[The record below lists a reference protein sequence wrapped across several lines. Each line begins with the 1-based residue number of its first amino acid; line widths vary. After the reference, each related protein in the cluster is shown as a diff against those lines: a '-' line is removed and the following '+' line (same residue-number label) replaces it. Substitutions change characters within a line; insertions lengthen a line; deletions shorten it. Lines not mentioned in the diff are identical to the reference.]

1 MEDTFSQFYYFP
13 YVWKTLVYDEC
24 EVGLSVWH
32 ADGEL
37 WKRKTEEKAKE
48 NLQGKDRWRQT
59 EEDQGTRE

>member
-1 MEDTFSQFYYFP
+1 MFG
-13 YVWKTLVYDEC
+13 KLVYDEC